1 MAEKKSRKEITEE
14 RRGQILKAALA
25 NFMLKG
31 YTAATIP
38 EIANA
43 AGVAAGTI
51 YLYYPSKRE
60 LFVAVIKDFIITA
73 PLLNMIDKLPQGNI
87 NQLLKGILK
96 DRLCLLKNEAF
107 ARMPTL
113 MGEVMRDPE
122 IKELWLKEFL
132 QPFLGRIEMGFR
144 MMSTTGKFRRLEP
157 VVAVRAVGGMILG
170 FLMLRVMEGDTSPL
184 NKMEQE
190 KIADNIV
197 NLLLN
202 GLLKEPEGEK

>member
-1 MAEKKSRKEITEE
+1 MAEKKSRKKLAEE

-25 NFMLKG
+25 AFMQNG
-31 YTAATIP
+31 YEAATIP
-38 EIANA
+38 EIAGA

-73 PLLNMIDKLPQGNI
+73 PLLNLLDKLPKGDI
-87 NQLLKGILK
+87 NGVLKKILT
-96 DRLCLLKNEAF
+96 DRLDLIKNEAF

-122 IKELWLKEFL
+122 LKKLWLKEFL
-132 QPFLGRIEMGFR
+132 QPFLGRIEMGYR
-144 MMSTTGKFRRLEP
+144 MMSATGKFRGLEP
-157 VVAVRAVGGMILG
+157 AVAVRVVGGMILG

-190 KIADNIV
+190 KIADDIV

-202 GLLKEPEGEK
+202 GLLKQPEGGR